1 MKTGIFGGA
10 FDPIHKGHIY
20 MAQKAM
26 EEYSLDRI
34 LLVPSGHSPNKTENA
49 MTAFSHRYN
58 MCKLASEAVPGIEV
72 SDIEIKDESTSYTYV
87 TLQKLKALY
96 PEDELYF
103 IMGGDSLDY
112 FESWMKPEIIAQTAI
127 ILVMVR
133 ENFPKQQMEER
144 IAHIKKQFW
153 ADIRLLKCDRMDVS
167 STQVRRLLRAKSQA
181 DGDRSPKGAE
191 KKKLKKSLDKQRYQH
206 TLGVMYTAGCLAMAN
221 GYSIEKAMLAGLL
234 HDCAKCLSTEK
245 KIGLCVKK
253 NIDITEVEISNPGLL
268 HAKAGMV
275 LAEEEYGIKDAQILH
290 AIRVHTTGEADMGLL
305 DKILFVADYIEPNRC
320 EAPRLEDIRKLA
332 FSDLDR
338 TVAEILYDTINFLN
352 TKSGAID
359 PTTQIT
365 YNYYA
370 KYRDN
375 REE

>member
-112 FESWMKPEIIAQTAI
+112 FESWMKPEI
-127 ILVMVR
+127 
-133 ENFPKQQMEER
+133 
-144 IAHIKKQFW
+144 
-153 ADIRLLKCDRMDVS
+153 RLLKCDRMDVS
-167 STQVRRLLRAKSQA
+167 STQVRKLLRARSQA
-181 DGDRSPKGAE
+181 DGYRSPKGAE
-191 KKKLKKSLDKQRYQH
+191 MFLDAA
-206 TLGVMYTAGCLAMAN
+206 VMSYIQAN
-221 GYSIEKAMLAGLL
+221 
-234 HDCAKCLSTEK
+234 
-245 KIGLCVKK
+245 
-253 NIDITEVEISNPGLL
+253 N
-268 HAKAGMV
+268 
-275 LAEEEYGIKDAQILH
+275 
-290 AIRVHTTGEADMGLL
+290 
-305 DKILFVADYIEPNRC
+305 
-320 EAPRLEDIRKLA
+320 
-332 FSDLDR
+332 
-338 TVAEILYDTINFLN
+338 LY
-352 TKSGAID
+352 
-359 PTTQIT
+359 
-365 YNYYA
+365 
-370 KYRDN
+370 R
-375 REE
+375 

>member
-87 TLQKLKALY
+87 TLQKLKQR
-96 PEDELYF
+96 PDV
-103 IMGGDSLDY
+103 
-112 FESWMKPEIIAQTAI
+112 IAQTAI

-133 ENFPKQQMEER
+133 ENFPKLQMEEK
-144 IAHIKKQFW
+144 IAHIKNLFP

-181 DGDRSPKGAE
+181 DGYRSPKGAE
-191 KKKLKKSLDKQRYQH
+191 MFLDAA
-206 TLGVMYTAGCLAMAN
+206 VMSYIQAN
-221 GYSIEKAMLAGLL
+221 
-234 HDCAKCLSTEK
+234 
-245 KIGLCVKK
+245 
-253 NIDITEVEISNPGLL
+253 N
-268 HAKAGMV
+268 
-275 LAEEEYGIKDAQILH
+275 
-290 AIRVHTTGEADMGLL
+290 
-305 DKILFVADYIEPNRC
+305 
-320 EAPRLEDIRKLA
+320 
-332 FSDLDR
+332 
-338 TVAEILYDTINFLN
+338 LY
-352 TKSGAID
+352 
-359 PTTQIT
+359 
-365 YNYYA
+365 
-370 KYRDN
+370 R
-375 REE
+375 

>member
-34 LLVPSGHSPNKTENA
+34 LLVPSGHSPNKTENT

-112 FESWMKPEIIAQTAI
+112 FETWMRPDVIAQTAI

-133 ENFPKQQMEER
+133 ENFPKQQMEEK
-144 IAHIKKQFW
+144 IAHIKNLFP
-153 ADIRLLKCDRMDVS
+153 ADIRLLKCDRMDV
-167 STQVRRLLRAKSQA
+167 
-181 DGDRSPKGAE
+181 
-191 KKKLKKSLDKQRYQH
+191 
-206 TLGVMYTAGCLAMAN
+206 
-221 GYSIEKAMLAGLL
+221 
-234 HDCAKCLSTEK
+234 
-245 KIGLCVKK
+245 
-253 NIDITEVEISNPGLL
+253 
-268 HAKAGMV
+268 
-275 LAEEEYGIKDAQILH
+275 
-290 AIRVHTTGEADMGLL
+290 
-305 DKILFVADYIEPNRC
+305 
-320 EAPRLEDIRKLA
+320 
-332 FSDLDR
+332 
-338 TVAEILYDTINFLN
+338 
-352 TKSGAID
+352 
-359 PTTQIT
+359 
-365 YNYYA
+365 
-370 KYRDN
+370 
-375 REE
+375 

>member
-103 IMGGDSLDY
+103 IMGGDSLDN

-127 ILVMVR
+127 ILVMV
-133 ENFPKQQMEER
+133 QMEEK
-144 IAHIKKQFW
+144 IAHIKNLFP

-181 DGDRSPKGAE
+181 DGYRSPKGAE
-191 KKKLKKSLDKQRYQH
+191 MCLDAA
-206 TLGVMYTAGCLAMAN
+206 VMSYIQAN
-221 GYSIEKAMLAGLL
+221 
-234 HDCAKCLSTEK
+234 
-245 KIGLCVKK
+245 
-253 NIDITEVEISNPGLL
+253 N
-268 HAKAGMV
+268 
-275 LAEEEYGIKDAQILH
+275 
-290 AIRVHTTGEADMGLL
+290 
-305 DKILFVADYIEPNRC
+305 
-320 EAPRLEDIRKLA
+320 
-332 FSDLDR
+332 
-338 TVAEILYDTINFLN
+338 LY
-352 TKSGAID
+352 
-359 PTTQIT
+359 
-365 YNYYA
+365 
-370 KYRDN
+370 R
-375 REE
+375 

>member
-87 TLQKLKALY
+87 TLQKLKQLY

-112 FESWMKPEIIAQTAI
+112 FETWMRPDVIAQTAI

-133 ENFPKQQMEER
+133 ENFPKLQMEEK
-144 IAHIKKQFW
+144 IAHIKNLFP

-181 DGDRSPKGAE
+181 DGYRSPKGAE
-191 KKKLKKSLDKQRYQH
+191 MFLDAAAPINRRRISASSASVSHGRSKYHASASSGRSSPASTISRCSAQTRARSYKTPSPQSIDGAASAAPCG
-206 TLGVMYTAGCLAMAN
+206 TP
-221 GYSIEKAMLAGLL
+221 YSAPSAPQ
-234 HDCAKCLSTEK
+234 S
-245 KIGLCVKK
+245 
-253 NIDITEVEISNPGLL
+253 
-268 HAKAGMV
+268 
-275 LAEEEYGIKDAQILH
+275 
-290 AIRVHTTGEADMGLL
+290 AIA
-305 DKILFVADYIEPNRC
+305 C
-320 EAPRLEDIRKLA
+320 
-332 FSDLDR
+332 R
-338 TVAEILYDTINFLN
+338 TVSAQAACR
-352 TKSGAID
+352 S
-359 PTTQIT
+359 
-365 YNYYA
+365 
-370 KYRDN
+370 RMV
-375 REE
+375 RS

>member
-112 FESWMKPEIIAQTAI
+112 FESWMKPEIIAQTAK
-127 ILVMVR
+127 L
-133 ENFPKQQMEER
+133 QMEEK
-144 IAHIKKQFW
+144 IANIKNLFP

-167 STQVRRLLRAKSQA
+167 STQVRKLLRAKSQA
-181 DGDRSPKGAE
+181 DGYRSPKGAE
-191 KKKLKKSLDKQRYQH
+191 MFLDAA
-206 TLGVMYTAGCLAMAN
+206 VMSYIQAN
-221 GYSIEKAMLAGLL
+221 
-234 HDCAKCLSTEK
+234 H
-245 KIGLCVKK
+245 
-253 NIDITEVEISNPGLL
+253 
-268 HAKAGMV
+268 
-275 LAEEEYGIKDAQILH
+275 
-290 AIRVHTTGEADMGLL
+290 
-305 DKILFVADYIEPNRC
+305 
-320 EAPRLEDIRKLA
+320 
-332 FSDLDR
+332 
-338 TVAEILYDTINFLN
+338 LY
-352 TKSGAID
+352 
-359 PTTQIT
+359 
-365 YNYYA
+365 
-370 KYRDN
+370 R
-375 REE
+375 